1 MIRDLL
7 FRVFPLK
14 GSRMKCAGVV
24 AIVLIVTGCATRNDA
39 AATNIG
45 VTTSTAA
52 ATTDAAP
59 TNPSPPAVARSITV
73 DDSTVTRDW
82 PECARH
88 TIDAGRRKDLD
99 AARADTTEERTRADN
114 EIPWP
119 WGPYDTLYFR
129 RTDSKYKLL
138 LARAP
143 NNAADTVRLCI
154 KLIELAGAG
163 KVWDIATLPASDFY
177 KVLRADSTSIVLSRI
192 GDYGR
197 STSFKFFLDPISK
210 KLIKQFVLT
219 SAASL
224 DSFPDKGLASALNVP
239 EDFLRVLKGRDP
251 RPGPED
257 PWDKYLPQVMR
268 DHPMPSSTYADFA
281 RLRPG
286 RVENGYGPESAI
298 GETPGPFQVDSSR
311 IWFGKTFYDGEGES
325 GVGGVGYF
333 DKAKSTY
340 TFLNIPE
347 MAPWS
352 VSALLVDDQILWIGL
367 VGHPEGAD
375 YSGGLLRHDLKTG
388 NTRRIPIG
396 EVIQRI
402 KAWNGR
408 IYVATGGG
416 ASVIE
421 GDGIVSR
428 FMVEPDLNG
437 EYIIVRVDP

>member
-1 MIRDLL
+1 
-7 FRVFPLK
+7 
-14 GSRMKCAGVV
+14 MKRAGVV

-45 VTTSTAA
+45 VTTGAAA

-82 PECARH
+82 PGCARH

-129 RTDSKYKLL
+129 RTDSRYKLL

-143 NNAADTVRLCI
+143 NNAADTVRLCV
-154 KLIELAGAG
+154 KLIELAGG
-163 KVWDIATLPASDFY
+163 GRVWDIAALPASSDFAY
-177 KVLRADSTSIVLSRI
+177 KVLRADSASIVLSRI
-192 GDYGR
+192 GDYGM
-197 STSFKFFLDPISK
+197 STSFKLFLDPASK
-210 KLIKQFVLT
+210 KLVKQIAFG
-219 SAASL
+219 ASL
-224 DSFPDKGLASALNVP
+224 DAFSDDAVAAALGVPGDLVKALRGSHSRRLSEEASDK
-239 EDFLRVLKGRDP
+239 D
-251 RPGPED
+251 
-257 PWDKYLPQVMR
+257 LPQVMR

-281 RLRPG
+281 RLRPE
-286 RVENGYGPESAI
+286 RVEGGYDSASAI
-298 GETPGPFQVDSSR
+298 GEAPGPFQVDSSR

-325 GVGGVGYF
+325 GVGGVGHF
-333 DKAKSTY
+333 DTVNSTY

-421 GDGIVSR
+421 GERVVSR
-428 FMVEPDLNG
+428 FMVEPDLSG
-437 EYIIVRVDP
+437 EYIIVRVAP